1 MKRQILGFVIAT
13 VMVGSVPAAEIAAD
27 LILTGGKVKT
37 PTGWAEALAVRDGV
51 IIAVGTAEEIDA
63 LRIWRTQLIDL
74 KGDTVLPGLH
84 DTHVHPL
91 YAGLSA
97 RRCQIKQGS
106 SMNEMQA
113 SVKACVDK
121 AAPGAWITGG
131 QWDASAI
138 GQVPNSAML
147 DAVAPN
153 NPVLLVDTSGH
164 SSLANT
170 LALKAA
176 GITRATPNPPN
187 GIIERDGR
195 AEPTGV
201 FREDAMLL
209 ASKPVPEP
217 TDEEVREALKWAL
230 DTMVAFG
237 ITSFTEADM
246 GFVAGSEKEIR
257 AYAALADSGAL
268 KQRARMCMQW
278 SPGNKADEDVIM
290 ARNLYA
296 RDRVAPVC
304 VKMILDGVPT
314 DSHTAAMLEPYGSEI
329 EGRTDDAARYGM
341 LLVEQTVLDEAVT
354 RFDRMGLSVKFHAAG
369 DGAVHAGLN
378 AIEAARKAN
387 GFSGL
392 LHDVGHCTFVAKSD
406 VGRARALGAVFE
418 VSPYLWSPS
427 PINDDIIKAI
437 GDARIDRVWPVK
449 ELIESGA
456 LVVPGSDWSVV
467 PSVSPWI
474 GMETLVTRQEPGG
487 SEETYGRAEAIT
499 LNQAFDMFTVNS
511 AHYAGT
517 ANRVGRIEPGMLA
530 DVIVVDQDPF
540 AVPVTQVHATKV
552 KMTFIGG
559 EKVFDA
565 AATPK

>member
-1 MKRQILGFVIAT
+1 MKRQLLGLAFAT
-13 VMVGSVPAAEIAAD
+13 MMTGSAPATEIAAD
-27 LILTGGKVKT
+27 LILTGGRIKT
-37 PTGWAEALAVRDGV
+37 PTGWAEALAMRDGV
-51 IIAVGTAEEIDA
+51 IIAVGTAGEIDT
-63 LRIWRTQLIDL
+63 LRIWRTQVINLD
-74 KGDTVLPGLH
+74 GDTVLPGLH

-97 RRCQIKQGS
+97 RRCQIRQGS
-106 SMNEMQA
+106 SLTEMQA
-113 SVKACVDK
+113 SVKACVAR

-131 QWDASAI
+131 QWDASAL
-138 GQVPNSAML
+138 GQVPNSVML
-147 DAVAPN
+147 DAVAPD

-170 LALKAA
+170 LALRAA
-176 GITRATPNPPN
+176 GITRDTPNPPN

-195 AEPTGV
+195 SEPTGV

-209 ASKPVPEP
+209 ASRPVPEP
-217 TDEEVREALKWAL
+217 TDEEVREALRWAL

-268 KQRARMCMQW
+268 KQRARLCMQW

-290 ARNLYA
+290 TRNLYA

-341 LLVEQTVLDEAVT
+341 LLVEQKVLDEAVI

-378 AIEAARKAN
+378 AIEAARKVN

-392 LHDVGHCTFVAKSD
+392 MHDVGHCTFVAKQD
-406 VGRARALGAVFE
+406 VGRARGLGAVFE

-427 PINDDIIKAI
+427 PINDDIITAI
-437 GDARIDRVWPVK
+437 GDARMDRVWPVR
-449 ELIESGA
+449 ELLESGA

-467 PSVSPWI
+467 PSANPWI
-474 GMETLVTRQEPGG
+474 GMETLVTREEPGG
-487 SEETYGRAEAIT
+487 SKASYGKAEAIT
-499 LNQAFDMFTVNS
+499 LDQAFDMFTVNS
-511 AHYAGT
+511 ARYAGT
-517 ANRVGRIEPGMLA
+517 ANHVGRIEPGMLA

-540 AVPVTQVHATKV
+540 SAPITQLHATKV
-552 KMTFIGG
+552 KRTFIGG
-559 EKVFDA
+559 EEVFDA
-565 AATPK
+565 TAAQN

>member
-1 MKRQILGFVIAT
+1 MKHEILGIAMAT
-13 VMVGSVPAAEIAAD
+13 LMIGQVQANEIAAD
-27 LILTGGKVKT
+27 LILTGGKIKT
-37 PTGWAEALAVRDGV
+37 PSGWVEALAVRDGV
-51 IIAVGTAEEIDA
+51 IVAVGSAQEVDA
-63 LRIWRTQLIDL
+63 LRIWRTQVIDL

-106 SMNEMQA
+106 TLKEMQA

-121 AAPGAWITGG
+121 AATGAWITGG
-131 QWDASAI
+131 QWDASAL
-138 GQVPNSAML
+138 GRAPTSAML
-147 DAVAPN
+147 DAVSPN

-176 GITRATPNPPN
+176 DITRDTQNPPN
-187 GIIERDGR
+187 GIIERSVNG
-195 AEPTGV
+195 EPTGV

-217 TDEEVREALKWAL
+217 TDEEVRAALKWAL
-230 DTMVAFG
+230 DTMVTFG

-246 GFVAGSEKEIR
+246 GFIAGNEKEIR
-257 AYAALADSGAL
+257 AYAGLADSGEL
-268 KQRARMCMQW
+268 KQRARLCMQW
-278 SPGNKADEDVIM
+278 SPGNTEDEAVIM
-290 ARNLYA
+290 TRNLYA

-314 DSHTAAMLEPYGSEI
+314 DSHTAAMLEPYGSKI

-341 LLVEQTVLDEAVT
+341 LLVEQKVLNEAVT
-354 RFDRMGLSVKFHAAG
+354 RFDDMGLAVKFHAAG

-392 LHDVGHCTFVAKSD
+392 LHDVAHCTFVAKAD

-418 VSPYLWSPS
+418 VSPYLWFPS

-437 GDARIDRVWPVK
+437 GDERIDRVWPVR

-467 PSVSPWI
+467 PSASP
-474 GMETLVTRQEPGG
+474 
-487 SEETYGRAEAIT
+487 
-499 LNQAFDMFTVNS
+499 
-511 AHYAGT
+511 
-517 ANRVGRIEPGMLA
+517 
-530 DVIVVDQDPF
+530 
-540 AVPVTQVHATKV
+540 
-552 KMTFIGG
+552 
-559 EKVFDA
+559 
-565 AATPK
+565 

>member
-1 MKRQILGFVIAT
+1 MKRQILGFVIAA
-13 VMVGSVPAAEIAAD
+13 VIIGPVSSAEIAAD

-37 PTGWAEALAVRDGV
+37 SAGWAEALAVRDGV
-51 IIAVGTAEEIDA
+51 IVAVGSAAEVDA
-63 LRIWRTQLIDL
+63 LRIWRTQVINLN
-74 KGDTVLPGLH
+74 GDTVLPGLH

-106 SMNEMQA
+106 TLQEMQA
-113 SVKACVDK
+113 SVKSCVAR

-138 GQVPNSAML
+138 GQAPNSAML

-176 GITRATPNPPN
+176 GITRDTPNPPN

-209 ASKPVPEP
+209 VSRPVPEP
-217 TDEEVREALKWAL
+217 TDEEVREALQWAL
-230 DTMVAFG
+230 DTMVSFG

-246 GFVAGSEKEIR
+246 GFVAGSMKEIR

-268 KQRARMCMQW
+268 KQRARLCMQW
-278 SPGNKADEDVIM
+278 SPGNTADEDVIM
-290 ARNLYA
+290 TRNLHA
-296 RDRVAPVC
+296 RDRVSPVC

-314 DSHTAAMLEPYGSEI
+314 DSHTAAMLEPYGSRI

-341 LLVEQTVLDEAVT
+341 LLVEQTVLDKAVT
-354 RFDRMGLSVKFHAAG
+354 RFDRMGLAVKFHAAG

-437 GDARIDRVWPVK
+437 GDARMDRVWPVR
-449 ELIESGA
+449 ELLESGA

-467 PSVSPWI
+467 PSANPWI

-487 SEETYGRAEAIT
+487 STDTYGGAEAIT
-499 LNQAFDMFTVNS
+499 LDQAFDMFTVNS
-511 AHYAGT
+511 SHYAGT
-517 ANRVGRIEPGMLA
+517 SNRVGRIEAGMLA

-540 AVPVTQVHATKV
+540 AVPVTQVHATRV

-565 AATPK
+565 AAAPK